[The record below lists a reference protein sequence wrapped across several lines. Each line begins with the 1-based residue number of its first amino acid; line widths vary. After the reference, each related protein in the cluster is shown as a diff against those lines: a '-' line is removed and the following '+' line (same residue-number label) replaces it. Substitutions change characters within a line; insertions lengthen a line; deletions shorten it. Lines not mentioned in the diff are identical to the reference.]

1 MTDKIPVLIIFIIF
15 VISHL
20 YAVDNRLHLIHADKS
35 SGKMINGEKVRYLT
49 GNVEAYQDTLTMLCD
64 EAIFYEERNLV
75 EFIGNVL
82 IDDSHHKLWAD
93 KILYFSDTRVA
104 HCLGRVKIS
113 GVNDS
118 LYAEKFVYQ
127 FREGNAEAEK
137 NMYLWDKQNN
147 ARLRGDFGHYI
158 ANFNESHI
166 YGNSR
171 FEHNVPGR
179 EDTLII
185 TSKKMA
191 YYGMMPKK
199 AVAEDSVRIFKGDV
213 RASCDSATYFVTN
226 ETVAL
231 RINPLAWQDKNE
243 MNGEK
248 IDFSLDSLK
257 IREIY
262 LTEKAQISS
271 LADSMENK
279 YNVIKGKTIQ
289 VSMGEDGPERI
300 ISRRNAISVFRIEEN
315 QINQGTNSASA
326 DSIIIYF
333 NQGEADSIMIMGG
346 TEGTFYPADWKG
358 EIKSEY

>member
-1 MTDKIPVLIIFIIF
+1 MTKKLLIYIILILTVLA
-15 VISHL
+15 HL
-20 YAVDNRLHLIHADKS
+20 YAADDRLHLIHADKS
-35 SGKMINGEKVRYLT
+35 SGRMINGEKVRFLT
-49 GNVEAYQDTLTMLCD
+49 GNVEAYQDTLMMFCD

-93 KILYFSDTRVA
+93 KILYFSDTRIA
-104 HCLGRVKIS
+104 HCLGQVKIS

-147 ARLRGDFGHYI
+147 ARLQGDSGRYL
-158 ANFNESHI
+158 ANLNESHV
-166 YGNSR
+166 YGNAR
-171 FEHNVPGR
+171 FEHSVAGR
-179 EDTLII
+179 RDTLII

-191 YYGMMPKK
+191 YYGLEPKK
-199 AVAEDSVRIFKGDV
+199 AVAEDSVRIFKANV
-213 RASCDSATYFVTN
+213 RASCDSATYFVTK
-226 ETVAL
+226 EVVTL
-231 RINPLAWQDKNE
+231 RINPLTWQGKDE
-243 MNGEK
+243 MRGNM
-248 IDFSLDSLK
+248 IDFVLDSLK
-257 IREIY
+257 IREIFLY
-262 LTEKAQISS
+262 EKAQISS
-271 LADSMENK
+271 LADSIEDK
-279 YNVIKGKTIQ
+279 FNVLKGKTIQ
-289 VSMGEDGPERI
+289 VSMGEEGPEKI
-300 ISRRNAISVFRIEEN
+300 VSRRNAVSIFRIEEN
-315 QINQGTNSASA
+315 QINQGTNSASS